1 MFEKIAKELKTA
13 RENSGLT
20 LQQLSAK
27 SRIDLKYLEALEIG
41 NFNFLPDLY
50 VKAFVKDYCKMVNLD
65 VDEILKKYEAA
76 KIGKDYEELK
86 REQEQRD
93 LNTGENKNAVNIPET
108 SKPSEKTFV
117 DPSASAKTASSGNNF
132 SKQFLTIGG
141 IAAVVIVVFTV
152 VYFLFLQ
159 GGSKIVVEEKPL
171 EEVIS
176 SNNQR
181 YVQQQKDS
189 LENTSNNIATADSLA
204 LTIKVT
210 DTCWVQIIQDDK
222 KIEEYTLFPNSQKT
236 LNANNN
242 FKLTIGNS
250 GATELLLNNKNLDYK
265 GKPNAVSYVLV
276 DKDGYKKLYTQPVLN

>member
-1 MFEKIAKELKTA
+1 MFEKLAKELKAA
-13 RENSGLT
+13 RENTGLT

-65 VDEILKKYEAA
+65 EDEILKKYEAA
-76 KIGKDYEELK
+76 KVGKDYEELEK
-86 REQEQRD
+86 EQ
-93 LNTGENKNAVNIPET
+93 GENVLSSEKDKNAVNVPKAT
-108 SKPSEKTFV
+108 QPKEKTFI
-117 DPSASAKTASSGNNF
+117 DPSASGKASRGGNNF
-132 SKQFLTIGG
+132 NKQFITIGG
-141 IAAVVIVVFTV
+141 VAIAVIVVFTI
-152 VYFLFLQ
+152 VYLLFLQ
-159 GGSKIVVEEKPL
+159 DGSKIVVEEKPL

-181 YVQQQKDS
+181 YVQQHKDS
-189 LENTSNNIATADSLA
+189 LESISNSNVSADSLA

-222 KIEEYTLFPNSQKT
+222 KMEEYTLFPNSQKT
-236 LNANNN
+236 INANNN
-242 FKLTIGNS
+242 FKITIGNS
-250 GATELLLNNKNLDYK
+250 GAAELLLNNKNLDYK
-265 GKPNAVSYVLV
+265 GKLNAVSYVLV